1 MSYQILSL
9 KWRPKKFSEIVGQK
23 HISQALSNAIKL
35 DRVAHAFTFSGPRGV
50 GKTSTA
56 RILSQEL
63 NNVDNINNSIDIIEM
78 DAASNRGIDE
88 IRNLRESVQ
97 YAPSNGKYKIYI
109 IDEAHM
115 LTKEAF
121 NALLKTLEEPPNYVI
136 FILATTELYKMPET
150 IVSRTQRYDFR
161 RLTIEDIYCQ
171 MKYILKEEKIEFDE
185 DSLYKIADKADGSMR
200 DALSILDQMIC
211 VCDNNIEIN
220 KVMSVLG
227 IIDDKNYYNILE
239 LVGKRESGDILK
251 IFNNILTSGVS
262 IDNFIEGFARFINSM
277 ILANAISDSKYSEF
291 NKNYNVKDLELSELD
306 LLRLLDIC
314 IKFQSS
320 LKQIHHPKI
329 AVENLLLKFSY
340 FDNSIDIKKYLN
352 NSKHERSN
360 LEKKTEIKSEKGF
373 EKEDIGKLSNV
384 SSIVKE
390 NIKEISSDVINEGVK
405 KTSKVVKPNDNQ
417 IQTVTKQKLYDNW
430 DNILSSIDQANIMHA
445 LEKIEIANIDE
456 KQIDII
462 VLDINQFMYKNILK
476 EIQLINAKINK
487 YFNINVKLDIAF
499 KESDKEVDNKNK
511 DKSSVHDKDN
521 PLFMD
526 AMNKFKGEI
535 LR

>member
-1 MSYQILSL
+1 
-9 KWRPKKFSEIVGQK
+9 
-23 HISQALSNAIKL
+23 
-35 DRVAHAFTFSGPRGV
+35 
-50 GKTSTA
+50 
-56 RILSQEL
+56 
-63 NNVDNINNSIDIIEM
+63 
-78 DAASNRGIDE
+78 
-88 IRNLRESVQ
+88 
-97 YAPSNGKYKIYI
+97 
-109 IDEAHM
+109 
-115 LTKEAF
+115 
-121 NALLKTLEEPPNYVI
+121 
-136 FILATTELYKMPET
+136 
-150 IVSRTQRYDFR
+150 
-161 RLTIEDIYCQ
+161 
-171 MKYILKEEKIEFDE
+171 DE

-262 IDNFIEGFARFINSM
+262 INNFIEGFARFINSM
-277 ILANAISDSKYSEF
+277 ILANAMSDSKYSEF

-373 EKEDIGKLSNV
+373 EKEDIGKLS
-384 SSIVKE
+384 
-390 NIKEISSDVINEGVK
+390 
-405 KTSKVVKPNDNQ
+405 
-417 IQTVTKQKLYDNW
+417 
-430 DNILSSIDQANIMHA
+430 
-445 LEKIEIANIDE
+445 
-456 KQIDII
+456 
-462 VLDINQFMYKNILK
+462 
-476 EIQLINAKINK
+476 
-487 YFNINVKLDIAF
+487 
-499 KESDKEVDNKNK
+499 
-511 DKSSVHDKDN
+511 
-521 PLFMD
+521 
-526 AMNKFKGEI
+526 
-535 LR
+535 

>member
-1 MSYQILSL
+1 
-9 KWRPKKFSEIVGQK
+9 
-23 HISQALSNAIKL
+23 
-35 DRVAHAFTFSGPRGV
+35 
-50 GKTSTA
+50 
-56 RILSQEL
+56 
-63 NNVDNINNSIDIIEM
+63 
-78 DAASNRGIDE
+78 
-88 IRNLRESVQ
+88 
-97 YAPSNGKYKIYI
+97 
-109 IDEAHM
+109 
-115 LTKEAF
+115 
-121 NALLKTLEEPPNYVI
+121 
-136 FILATTELYKMPET
+136 
-150 IVSRTQRYDFR
+150 
-161 RLTIEDIYCQ
+161 
-171 MKYILKEEKIEFDE
+171 
-185 DSLYKIADKADGSMR
+185 
-200 DALSILDQMIC
+200 
-211 VCDNNIEIN
+211 
-220 KVMSVLG
+220 
-227 IIDDKNYYNILE
+227 
-239 LVGKRESGDILK
+239 
-251 IFNNILTSGVS
+251 
-262 IDNFIEGFARFINSM
+262 
-277 ILANAISDSKYSEF
+277 SDSKYSEF

-352 NSKHERSN
+352 NSKHKRPN

-462 VLDINQFMYKNILK
+462 VLDINQFMYK
-476 EIQLINAKINK
+476 
-487 YFNINVKLDIAF
+487 
-499 KESDKEVDNKNK
+499 
-511 DKSSVHDKDN
+511 
-521 PLFMD
+521 
-526 AMNKFKGEI
+526 
-535 LR
+535 